1 MKIIYIIL
9 VRQFFYHELTI
20 VTGKTAYIKN
30 IKNIKKGLEFS
41 FKKFEDVG
49 LSFLLFK
56 ENLFIKI

>member
-1 MKIIYIIL
+1 MNSS
-9 VRQFFYHELTI
+9 
-20 VTGKTAYIKN
+20 VTGKTAYIKNIKN

-49 LSFLLFK
+49 LSFFLFK